1 MLSPIFDF
9 GQNWV
14 VFPNFVSRHSNVSM
28 SSRSDS
34 RAYLNLPQSHIK
46 AQTYFT
52 SLSSSFTINL
62 FAKNCQML
70 THFLNHVI
78 HGDTSTP
85 SFQGDTPISFFK
97 IVKIWKSF
105 CVKMISHS
113 WGYSNPILLRGYSN
127 PILLRGYSN
136 PIFQLQINHS
146 FFFPDFHEFVK
157 QTLFNQ
163 ETQMHLENY
172 WFGYS

>member
-1 MLSPIFDF
+1 MLSPVFDF
-9 GQNWV
+9 GRNWDV
-14 VFPNFVSRHSNVSM
+14 LPSFVSRHSNVSL

-78 HGDTSTP
+78 HGDTPTP
-85 SFQGDTPISFFK
+85 SFQGILQPRFSKLSRFENLFVSKWFLIHGDTPTPSFRGDTPTL
-97 IVKIWKSF
+97 SF
-105 CVKMISHS
+105 NYKLI
-113 WGYSNPILLRGYSN
+113 
-127 PILLRGYSN
+127 
-136 PIFQLQINHS
+136 IFFLPR
-146 FFFPDFHEFVK
+146 FPRIC
-157 QTLFNQ
+157 QTNLV
-163 ETQMHLENY
+163 
-172 WFGYS
+172 

>member
-1 MLSPIFDF
+1 MLSLVFDF
-9 GQNWV
+9 GRNWD

-78 HGDTSTP
+78 HGDTPTP
-85 SFQGDTPISFFK
+85 SFQGDTPTPFFK

-113 WGYSNPILLRGYSN
+113 RGYSN
-127 PILLRGYSN
+127 PILPRGYSN
-136 PIFQLQINHS
+136 PIFQLQINH
-146 FFFPDFHEFVK
+146 FFSSQISTNLSNKPCLIKKPRCISKIVDSVIPR
-157 QTLFNQ
+157 
-163 ETQMHLENY
+163 
-172 WFGYS
+172 

>member
-1 MLSPIFDF
+1 MLSPVFDF
-9 GQNWV
+9 GQNWD
-14 VFPNFVSRHSNVSM
+14 VFPSFVSRHSNVSL

-52 SLSSSFTINL
+52 SISSSFTINL

-78 HGDTSTP
+78 HGDTPTP
-85 SFQGDTPISFFK
+85 FFK

-105 CVKMISHS
+105 CQNDFPFIGILQPRFLKIVKIQKPSFVKKKTIFHS
-113 WGYSNPILLRGYSN
+113 
-127 PILLRGYSN
+127 RGYSN

-146 FFFPDFHEFVK
+146 FFFPRFLRIC
-157 QTLFNQ
+157 QTNPV
-163 ETQMHLENY
+163 
-172 WFGYS
+172 